1 MSGSQYRY
9 LFSPLRIG
17 PVTVA
22 NRIVFAAHLTNYAE
36 RGLPSEQHAAY
47 YAARAAGG
55 AGLIITEEHSV
66 HPTDWPYEKMIHAF
80 HPEVVPGYRRI
91 TEAVHAHGV
100 PIFAQI
106 NHNGGQ
112 ASSMYTRLPV
122 WAPSPVPD
130 PLFREVPKAVDHLE
144 IAEIVAGYATVA
156 ARCKAGG
163 FDGIELQC
171 SHSSIVRGFL
181 SRATNLRTD
190 EYGGS
195 LDNRVRLLHEIVA
208 AVREAIG
215 RDLALGV
222 RLCGDELID
231 NGITIDE
238 TVEVARA
245 VEARGQVDYINTSIG
260 VATASLFMIEASMH
274 IPPEYAVFIPSAI
287 RREVDLPVVG
297 VGRFKDP
304 LQAERALADGHAD
317 LIGVV
322 RGQIADPEFTA
333 KARAGHHNHIRL
345 CLSCNQECVGRMGLN
360 RWLGCI
366 ENPRTGRE
374 ALLAADVP
382 LDPPAAG
389 TLVAP
394 PAVRRPGRTKVLVV
408 GAGPAGLQTAIA
420 AASKGHL
427 VTVVERDD
435 EPGGQV
441 RWAARV
447 PNRAEF
453 GDLVRNQVHECE
465 RLGVELVLGTEATV
479 DSVVAAEPHA
489 VVVAAGS
496 VPARPWW
503 APPTPDPGDPG
514 DPGDGGAPGGADALT
529 VIDVTDVLTGRFS
542 PTGRVVVV
550 DEVGFHQA
558 TSVAELLADRGCSVE
573 IVTPGMVVGQDL
585 GITLDMENW
594 WLRATKKG
602 IVQTTDT
609 IILGAEGGALQVQH
623 HPTGTASS
631 IEADWV
637 VLAVPGAPADRL
649 YNELRS
655 RLAGTGVAVH
665 RVGDCV
671 APRRAHAAVIDGDR
685 VGSRL

>member
-9 LFSPLRIG
+9 LFSPLAIG

-22 NRIVFAAHLTNYAE
+22 NRVVFAAHLTNYAE
-36 RGLPSEQHAAY
+36 NGRPSEQHAAY

-66 HPTDWPYEKMIHAF
+66 HPTDWPYEKMIHGF
-80 HPEVVPGYRRI
+80 HDDVLPGYRRI

-122 WAPSPVPD
+122 WGPSPVAD
-130 PLFREVPKAVDHLE
+130 PLFREVPKAIDDAE
-144 IAEIVAGYATVA
+144 IAEVVAGYADVA
-156 ARCKAGG
+156 ARCRAGG

-181 SRATNLRTD
+181 SRATNRRTD
-190 EYGGS
+190 AYGGS
-195 LDNRVRLLHEIVA
+195 LENRARLLHEIVA

-222 RLCGDELID
+222 RLCGDELIE

-245 VEARGQVDYINTSIG
+245 VEEQGLVDYINTSIG

-274 IPPEYAVFIPSAI
+274 IPPDYAMFIPSAI
-287 RREVDLPVVG
+287 RKAVDLPVVG

-304 LQAERALADGHAD
+304 LQAERALAQGHAD
-317 LIGVV
+317 LIGIV
-322 RGQIADPEFTA
+322 RGQIADADFTT
-333 KARAGHHNHIRL
+333 KARSGNHHDIRL

-366 ENPRTGRE
+366 ENPVTGRE
-374 ALLAADVP
+374 ASQPIRLHMAAP
-382 LDPPAAG
+382 
-389 TLVAP
+389 
-394 PAVRRPGRTKVLVV
+394 KQVV
-408 GAGPAGLQTAIA
+408 VIGGGPAGLQTGIA
-420 AASKGHL
+420 APRAGPGG
-427 VTVVERDD
+427 VGPARPA

-453 GDLVRNQVHECE
+453 GDLVRNQVHECG
-465 RLGVELVLGTEATV
+465 LFGVEIRTGVEAT
-479 DSVVAAEPHA
+479 AEVIDALHPDA
-489 VVVAAGS
+489 VVVATGS

-503 APPTPDPGDPG
+503 APPALDA
-514 DPGDGGAPGGADALT
+514 DGPRTGELP
-529 VIDVTDVLTGRFS
+529 VIDVTDVVTGRFA
-542 PTGRVVVV
+542 PQGHVIVI

-558 TSVAELLADRGCSVE
+558 TSVAELLADRGCRVDILS
-573 IVTPGMVVGQDL
+573 PGMVVGQDL

-594 WLRATKKG
+594 WLRATSKG
-602 IVQTTDT
+602 IGQVPDQV
-609 IILGAEGGALQVQH
+609 IVGLEGLDLQVLH
-623 HPTGTASS
+623 HPTGVVTPRT
-631 IEADWV
+631 ADWV
-637 VLAVPGAPADRL
+637 VLAVPGSPADAL
-649 YNELRS
+649 YFSLKDRYA
-655 RLAGTGVAVH
+655 RTAVTVQ
-665 RVGDCV
+665 RAGDCV
-671 APRRAHAAVIDGDR
+671 APRRAHAAVIEGNR
-685 VGSRL
+685 IGTSL